1 MNQSFP
7 CTVMAFTTIGSNGRT
22 SRSSSILSGVYS
34 SRMMKSDTSTS
45 ATRSTYLI
53 RRSLSSGPSDSPS
66 VDDMDEDFS
75 EQGYTAT
82 TTATAETRGARTSID
97 EEMNNRDGLMNKLFN
112 LFPSTHAFFVN
123 NPSDDTAEETRR
135 TINEMIVRL
144 EKSIDATTTASS
156 TTTNPTSSP
165 LLNGVWELRYVGGY
179 TPTPFAISPTRQ
191 LALFLYSGGYS
202 PGVRVFIALLFSF
215 FIRTIYEQYGTT
227 SQVLYFSSPFL

>member
-1 MNQSFP
+1 
-7 CTVMAFTTIGSNGRT
+7 MAFTTIGSNGRST
-22 SRSSSILSGVYS
+22 SSSSSILRGVYRYS

-45 ATRSTYLI
+45 YSHNNYLT

-82 TTATAETRGARTSID
+82 TTATAETSGTSTSID
-97 EEMNNRDGLMNKLFN
+97 EEMNNRDGLMTKLFN
-112 LFPSTHAFFVN
+112 LFPSTNAFFVN

-144 EKSIDATTTASS
+144 EKSIDATTTSS
-156 TTTNPTSSP
+156 ATTNPTSSP

-202 PGVRVFIALLFSF
+202 PGVRVLFIAFVFVL
-215 FIRTIYEQYGTT
+215 YEQYGTT
-227 SQVLYFSSPFL
+227 SQIFPFSPPFLHHHVINL